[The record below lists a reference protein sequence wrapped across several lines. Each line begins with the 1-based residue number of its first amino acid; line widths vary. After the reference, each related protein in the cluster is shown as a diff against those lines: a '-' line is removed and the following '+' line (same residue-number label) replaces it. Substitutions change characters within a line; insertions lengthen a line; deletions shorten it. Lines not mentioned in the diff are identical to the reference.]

1 MVGGL
6 FSGLAICW
14 LTGELRLRAQLDRCC
29 SLSYW
34 FAADTSNGVW
44 PKRHENGIYMPVACM
59 QYTHHRRPLLFA
71 GCTVGQK
78 LRDDKNWGPQTDVFH
93 CSSPLDGNQQR
104 SVADLPVTVSSSE
117 AQRILIQK
125 SLSQQVLVVV
135 SPAGLHLR
143 ATVSLLPQRL
153 ARRQNDIH
161 QLDQAP

>member
-1 MVGGL
+1 MSVGAQMVVVLEAFVEHCVSLVLGHTL
-6 FSGLAICW
+6 EFSW
-14 LTGELRLRAQLDRCC
+14 LDV
-29 SLSYW
+29 S
-34 FAADTSNGVW
+34 
-44 PKRHENGIYMPVACM
+44 
-59 QYTHHRRPLLFA
+59 
-71 GCTVGQK
+71 
-78 LRDDKNWGPQTDVFH
+78 QTDVFH

-117 AQRILIQK
+117 AKRIMIQK
-125 SLSQQVLVVV
+125 SLSKQVLVAV